1 MKFLRYLSA
10 TILFIPIA
18 THAVG
23 LSDYGF
29 DCSKFLFCNN
39 ANPISTFSLKIVS
52 AIAAFILPLAILIF
66 LYGAI
71 LMITSQGEEGKETGK
86 KAMIYASLGL
96 VAALLAESIV
106 QFIQTVLYS
115 TT

>member
-1 MKFLRYLSA
+1 MTTY
-10 TILFIPIA
+10 
-18 THAVG
+18 AVR

-29 DCSKFLFCNN
+29 DCSKFLFCGN
-39 ANPISTFSLKIVS
+39 ANPLITFSTKIVS
-52 AIAAFILPLAILIF
+52 AIAAFILPLAILVF

-106 QFIQTVLYS
+106 LFIQTILYS